1 MIFGAVIRTRGDP
14 TQAVMY
20 TQTPFV
26 GQAAMPVLE
35 LLNDQLSRRT
45 GLTDAAKGLD
55 PKAIQSSTQI
65 GVEAVINGAQERV
78 ELVAR
83 VLCETGFK
91 DLFAGLYNE
100 ICENPNPPRTLK
112 VNGKFVPYDTST
124 FDQSMSVEVNPNLGK
139 GNDMVRMMAL
149 SGIKNDQQAIVNQ
162 MGLSNPIVGI
172 PEMLNTMTDMLALA
186 NVKNVARYFKTPN
199 PQQMQQL
206 LSAPK
211 TPDPQAMAAQ
221 AMMEKVRSESAKA
234 VGQQH
239 LDRTKMEAE
248 NTFKHRAAGGEDA
261 GRSAE
266 ARHSE
271 SASRRRPSRRAG
283 AAGEP
288 ADEEPAR
295 QRGVRPEVADG
306 HGRIAD
312 EAGPDRA
319 ARRAGRAGGAATGCL
334 GVGAAS
340 AKHGEDPER
349 PRAGHDQ
356 PGGGASCGDDRA
368 CVERRQDD
376 LRPSSRRRRIGGTS
390 RSRGGS
396 TVSIRRRRPTRPWAI
411 R

>member
-1 MIFGAVIRTRGDP
+1 M
-14 TQAVMY
+14 
-20 TQTPFV
+20 
-26 GQAAMPVLE
+26 
-35 LLNDQLSRRT
+35 LSRRT

-149 SGIKNDQQAIVNQ
+149 SGIKQDQQAIVNQ

-234 VGQQH
+234 VG
-239 LDRTKMEAE
+239 
-248 NTFKHRAAGGEDA
+248 AATSRPDA
-261 GRSAE
+261 RW
-266 ARHSE
+266 
-271 SASRRRPSRRAG
+271 RRR
-283 AAGEP
+283 
-288 ADEEPAR
+288 
-295 QRGVRPEVADG
+295 
-306 HGRIAD
+306 
-312 EAGPDRA
+312 
-319 ARRAGRAGGAATGCL
+319 T
-334 GVGAAS
+334 
-340 AKHGEDPER
+340 
-349 PRAGHDQ
+349 
-356 PGGGASCGDDRA
+356 
-368 CVERRQDD
+368 
-376 LRPSSRRRRIGGTS
+376 PSSTSSWRRRRRSICRSSICRGIRPASIITS
-390 RSRGGS
+390 RSRS
-396 TVSIRRRRPTRPWAI
+396 WRAS
-411 R
+411 

>member
-1 MIFGAVIRTRGDP
+1 
-14 TQAVMY
+14 
-20 TQTPFV
+20 
-26 GQAAMPVLE
+26 
-35 LLNDQLSRRT
+35 
-45 GLTDAAKGLD
+45 LTDAAKGLD

-149 SGIKNDQQAIVNQ
+149 SGIKQDQQAIVNQ

-239 LDRTKMEAE
+239 LDRTKMESE
-248 NTFKHRAAGGEDA
+248 NAFKHRQLEAKTQVDLQKLDIQSQQAGVDHHVALAQLASQLMKNQQDSEAHDQQ
-261 GRSAE
+261 SQMDMAE
-266 ARHSE
+266 AQQKQDMTAQQGQQAE
-271 SASRRRPSRRAG
+271 
-283 AAGEP
+283 
-288 ADEEPAR
+288 
-295 QRGVRPEVADG
+295 QQ
-306 HGRIAD
+306 
-312 EAGPDRA
+312 
-319 ARRAGRAGGAATGCL
+319 TQL
-334 GVGAAS
+334 QAAS
-340 AKHGEDPER
+340 ALAQHQQNMAKIASDHAQGMTSL
-349 PRAGHDQ
+349 ASAHHQAMTGHALTGVKTISSEQQAD
-356 PGGGASCGDDRA
+356 ADRLHEEEQA
-368 CVERRQDD
+368 RLDRQHQARTTDAT
-376 LRPSSRRRRIGGTS
+376 LKNQQTLAKMKPKGKT
-390 RSRGGS
+390 
-396 TVSIRRRRPTRPWAI
+396 
-411 R
+411 